1 MRATLGSTFE
11 VVEGL
16 IDGKQ
21 RRNLTILLY
30 GPGLLVQLWYRV
42 PQIDLTMIFAVSPF
56 INPI

>member
-30 GPGLLVQLWYRV
+30 GPWVACTIV
-42 PQIDLTMIFAVSPF
+42 V
-56 INPI
+56 